1 MAKWYEEAEFYHI
14 YPIGLLGAPRR
25 NEGGEVVHRLERL
38 TEEWLPYLK
47 ETGFGAVYVGPLFES
62 VSHGYDTTDYKLV
75 DRRLGDNGDFKRFVS
90 VAHDLGIRVVVDG
103 VFNHTGREFFAF
115 RDIREKKWDSPFR
128 NWYKGVNFD
137 GNSSYQDGFSY
148 ESWCGC
154 AELVNLNPWEEAVR
168 EYLLGVIDFWIE
180 EFDIDGIRLD
190 CADCLEFSF
199 MEEMRRRTEEKK
211 EDFWLMGEVIH
222 GDYGRYIGDGTR
234 MLHSVTNYE
243 LHKGIYSG
251 HNDHN
256 YFEIAHTIR
265 REFDENGG
273 IYKGMKL
280 YTFIDNHDVERIYSK
295 LRNKEHIVPVHTLLY
310 LLPGIP
316 SVYYGSEFG
325 IEGIKEN
332 GSDDPLRPALD
343 LKDMRET
350 NPHPEILEWIRVLS
364 GVRKGH
370 KACVNGRYRELLL
383 TNRQY
388 AFARME
394 DEDEVIA
401 VLNNDEQATEVSVQV
416 PSGDKSY
423 QDVVSGEVFVPE
435 GGRISV
441 ALEPCGSRILVLQGA
456 K

>member
-1 MAKWYEEAEFYHI
+1 
-14 YPIGLLGAPRR
+14 
-25 NEGGEVVHRLERL
+25 
-38 TEEWLPYLK
+38 
-47 ETGFGAVYVGPLFES
+47 
-62 VSHGYDTTDYKLV
+62 
-75 DRRLGDNGDFKRFVS
+75 
-90 VAHDLGIRVVVDG
+90 
-103 VFNHTGREFFAF
+103 
-115 RDIREKKWDSPFR
+115 
-128 NWYKGVNFD
+128 
-137 GNSSYQDGFSY
+137 
-148 ESWCGC
+148 
-154 AELVNLNPWEEAVR
+154 
-168 EYLLGVIDFWIE
+168 
-180 EFDIDGIRLD
+180 
-190 CADCLEFSF
+190 
-199 MEEMRRRTEEKK
+199 
-211 EDFWLMGEVIH
+211 
-222 GDYGRYIGDGTR
+222 
-234 MLHSVTNYE
+234 
-243 LHKGIYSG
+243 
-251 HNDHN
+251 
-256 YFEIAHTIR
+256 
-265 REFDENGG
+265 
-273 IYKGMKL
+273 MKL

-343 LKDMRET
+343 LKEMRET

-364 GVRKGH
+364 GVRRNH

-394 DEDEVIA
+394 DGDEVIA

-423 QDVVSGEVFVPE
+423 QDVVSGEIFVPE

-441 ALEPCGSRILVLQGA
+441 ALKPCGSRILVLQGA